1 MSVVIEEL
9 LNHLKDE
16 AIGEYEYA
24 KLAFCFLVDDK
35 SDDAKKFY
43 SMAKE
48 EATHGEHIHVM
59 LENKMNQVEQRATN
73 KGASVPRFLKS
84 KYEECQECY
93 KTKRK
98 CAEEYLSAYESM
110 ANLR

>member
-1 MSVVIEEL
+1 
-9 LNHLKDE
+9 
-16 AIGEYEYA
+16 
-24 KLAFCFLVDDK
+24 
-35 SDDAKKFY
+35 
-43 SMAKE
+43 
-48 EATHGEHIHVM
+48 
-59 LENKMNQVEQRATN
+59 MNQVEQRATN